1 MDNKIL
7 NYDIA
12 IIGGGTAGLVAAVC
26 SAKKLNNGK
35 NNKRIALIE
44 KENRVGKKLLATGN
58 GKCNMTNKNMS
69 VEFYNES
76 GRALVKDLISKY
88 STDKIIAF
96 FNSLGLMCKADSQG
110 RVYPYSAQ
118 ATAVLDLLRASID
131 KYSVDTLC
139 DTNITSITKTKKGFK
154 LIADDK
160 TIFAEKVI
168 LATGG
173 KASPK
178 LGSNGATYKFA
189 QMLDL
194 KCTPVF
200 PSLVPIKC
208 NSEYLPFLKGIRTFA
223 QVSLVADGQLIHSE
237 QGELQLNQNNISG
250 ICIFQLSRF
259 VNEFFTLKSIGGKKY
274 KSIAVKVD
282 FMPDY
287 SLDQVESM
295 LFRRRKQMGEITLEE
310 YFTGM
315 FNKKIGQFLMK
326 KLNILPLKREV
337 YTLSDYEIEMLARQI
352 KGCDFIPSGL
362 SDMETAQV
370 TAGGIEVSEVDKNMQ
385 SIRLNGLYIVGE
397 ALDVDGFC
405 GGYNLHWAF
414 TSGIVAGNHVAN
426 SYKK

>member
-12 IIGGGTAGLVAAVC
+12 IIGGGAAGLVAAVC
-26 SAKKLNNGK
+26 CAKKLNNGK
-35 NNKRIALIE
+35 SNKRIALIE

-69 VEFYNES
+69 ADYYNES
-76 GRALVKDLISKY
+76 GRVLVKDLLSKY

-96 FNSLGLMCKADSQG
+96 FNSLGLMCKADTQG

-118 ATAVLDLLRASID
+118 ATAVLDLLRSNID

-139 DTNITSITKTKKGFK
+139 DTNITSISKTKKAFK
-154 LIADDK
+154 LETNDK

-189 QMLDL
+189 QMLNL

-259 VNEFFTLKSIGGKKY
+259 VNEFFTLKSIRGRKY
-274 KSIAVKVD
+274 KNIGVNVD

-287 SLDQVESM
+287 SLDEIESI
-295 LFRRRKQMGEITLEE
+295 LFRRRKQMGKITLEE

-326 KLNILPLKREV
+326 KLNILPLKREA
-337 YTLSDYEIEMLARQI
+337 YTLSDYEIQLLAREI
-352 KGCDFIPSGL
+352 KECEFKPSGL
-362 SDMETAQV
+362 SDIETAQV